1 MKILAFEFSSDQR
14 SVAVVDATGGTP
26 VLLSLRTET
35 GTRSVKALALVEAAL
50 REANV
55 PREDIGCLALGIGP
69 GSYAGIRVSIALA
82 QGWQLARGVRLLG
95 VSSVEAMVGQAHEL
109 GLRGR
114 VHAAIDA
121 QRQEA
126 YLATYE
132 LSEAGGKETSALR
145 LAPMSEAQALVTAGE
160 VVIGPEVDRWCQGAR
175 VVFPSAKH
183 IGMRAAGRTDFVT
196 GEALAPIYLR
206 AISFVKAPP
215 SRVIPA

>member
-1 MKILAFEFSSDQR
+1 MKILAFEFSSEQR
-14 SVAVVDATGGTP
+14 SVAVVERTGGTP
-26 VLLSLRTET
+26 VLLSLLTET
-35 GTRSVKALALVEAAL
+35 GTRSVKALALVESAL

-55 PREDIGCLALGIGP
+55 PREDIGCLAIGLGP

-95 VSSVEAMVGQAHEL
+95 VSSVEALVGEAWEQ

-126 YLATYE
+126 YLAAYE
-132 LSEAGGKETSALR
+132 ITEAGGKETAALR
-145 LAPMSEAQALVTAGE
+145 LAPMSEAQALATAGE
-160 VVIGPEVDRWCQGAR
+160 IVIGPEVNRWCEGGQL
-175 VVFPSAKH
+175 VYPTAKH
-183 IGMRAAGRTDFVT
+183 IGMRAAGRTDFMP

-206 AISFVKAPP
+206 AVSFVKAPP